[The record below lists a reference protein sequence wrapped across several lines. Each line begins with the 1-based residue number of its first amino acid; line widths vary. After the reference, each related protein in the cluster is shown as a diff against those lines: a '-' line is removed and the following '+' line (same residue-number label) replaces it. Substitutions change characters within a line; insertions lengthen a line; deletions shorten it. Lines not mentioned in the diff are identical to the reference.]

1 MKNHNDVKWHVP
13 KGFLF
18 SGIHCGAKKKR
29 KDLSLFYSNS
39 NCKAAA
45 LFTRNTVKAAPVV
58 VDIEH
63 LARRGHIRAVVV
75 NSGNANC
82 MTGKRGLSDAR
93 RMVKAMAKVLG
104 LKTEEVLVSST
115 GIIGQYMNM
124 KPILAGMRPLA
135 LGLSTEA
142 LPDAADGIMTTDL
155 FRKISSRAFSIG
167 GKRVVITGVAKG
179 AGMIKPDMATMLGY
193 IMTDAN
199 ISKKALDRAL
209 RVSADSSFNAITVD
223 GDMSTNDTVVLMAN
237 GEAGNR
243 LVGTGG
249 RDLDIFLEN
258 LKAVSRDLS
267 AMIVKDGEG
276 ASKFI
281 EVRIKGAGDDRQ
293 AKKVAGAVADSLLVK
308 CAVAGGDPNWGRVA
322 SSAGSSGVK
331 FDPEK
336 MDIKMDGVFFLKKG
350 KACSGA
356 NRKDSPVFKGR
367 EVLIEINLNAGKG
380 EAVFYSCDI
389 TKKYLAFNSFYTT

>member
-1 MKNHNDVKWHVP
+1 MKDHNDVKWHVP

-18 SGIHCGAKKKR
+18 SGMHCGVKRKR

-39 NCKAAA
+39 KCRVAA

-58 VDIEH
+58 VDMEH
-63 LARRGHIRAVVV
+63 LARRGHIRAVIV

-93 RMVKAMAKVLG
+93 KMVKTMAKVLG
-104 LKTEEVLVSST
+104 LKPEELLVSST
-115 GIIGQYMNM
+115 GIIGQYMDM

-135 LGLSTEA
+135 QGLSSGA
-142 LPDAADGIMTTDL
+142 LADAADGIMTTDL
-155 FRKISSRAFSIG
+155 FRKISSRVFSIG

-199 ISKKALDRAL
+199 ISKKALDRTLKGA
-209 RVSADSSFNAITVD
+209 SDCSFNAITVD
-223 GDMSTNDTVVLMAN
+223 GDMSTNDTVMLMAN

-243 LVGTGG
+243 LIGSAG
-249 RDLDIFLEN
+249 RDFDIFLKN
-258 LKAVSRDLS
+258 LKAVSRELS
-267 AMIVKDGEG
+267 GMIVKDGEG

-293 AKKVAGAVADSLLVK
+293 AKKVACAVADSLLVK
-308 CAVAGGDPNWGRVA
+308 CAVAGGDPNWGRVV

-336 MDIKMDGVFFLKKG
+336 MDIKMDGVFFLKRG
-350 KACSGA
+350 KACSGTK
-356 NRKDSPVFKGR
+356 RKDTPVFKGR
-367 EVLIEINLNAGKG
+367 EVLIEVNLNAGKG
-380 EAVFYSCDI
+380 KAVFYSCDI
-389 TKKYLAFNSFYTT
+389 TKKYLALNSFYTT